1 MARLNVHSKMVRALI
16 EERATPLFLAHGSI
30 SGLTKALNEA
40 LAAAGVEGTLH
51 PNRLHTLFSDDVS
64 RGINEATLALIDKAA
79 SLAMADGAAVHAAA
93 SKALAD
99 LRREAA
105 KLQQFA
111 GATSAEI
118 GRHLALPPTIAQVV
132 LAKTPQPDSEP
143 LPNLPASSSEFAGR
157 PQPDWTYQ
165 DTAVARCLAG
175 YDRRPAGR
183 LGLILPTGG
192 GKTRT
197 ALRTILEFLAKRPA
211 EKGSV
216 LWVTH
221 RKNLRTQAH
230 RELQKLKA
238 DPEQLPADANLL
250 ANRIKFV
257 MLSDL
262 AALLAPEATRPAL
275 IVIDEAHHAAAPSY
289 NLALNPPWPVP
300 VLALTAT
307 PNRGDRLPIG
317 VDEIAFNITY
327 RELAE
332 RGAILAPTF
341 LDFPVDDFDWSASN
355 VADLADYII
364 DRAEAEFTKVLVL
377 APRIDRVEEFHAAL
391 AERLAKEPGHP
402 LDEDDLGYVHGGGNS
417 LDVDNED
424 FLARFAA
431 KPRAILVSAQLL
443 LEGFDDPAI
452 DTVVLTYP
460 SQSVIRLM
468 QAAGRCVRYAPDKRA
483 AYVVQ
488 ARNDEIA
495 YHFDQR
501 WLYQEIDDVLR
512 PQLVDFDY
520 RDTAD
525 LSAQIAALAQAHNV
539 DAATLA
545 RLQAYAA
552 GVAPG
557 ETCRVFLYGL
567 PYYGAADKFA
577 TDARWGAILETPET
591 SLTVRS
597 VFNAFCALGADLS
610 DPTDFLAREGAAHGF
625 AKDFTPGAHWMQFAG
640 LLTAS
645 YFAKR
650 EIFGPVP
657 MEQIGIRP
665 YRRAGPTTWLKYV
678 TFHYRPVVPTALSVF
693 LEDCHNRLE
702 IEAAYLA
709 APNAYAAV
717 KVPLPLAGAEAF
729 LLDQP
734 AFTEL
739 EDHIQGLRHRLAAA
753 NPAEQF
759 GVLAADLASAG
770 AVKAPMRL
778 RRRIEFLLSET
789 ARAQRTLPLAPQTPD
804 QA

>member
-1 MARLNVHSKMVRALI
+1 LNVHSKGVRALL

-30 SGLTKALNEA
+30 SGLTKTLNEA
-40 LAAAGVEGTLH
+40 LAAAGIDGTLH

-64 RGINEATLALIDKAA
+64 RGINEATLTLIDKAT

-93 SKALAD
+93 GKALAD

-118 GRHLALPPTIAQVV
+118 GRHLALPPAIAQIV
-132 LAKTPQPDSEP
+132 LAKTTQPEGVSP
-143 LPNLPASSSEFAGR
+143 GVPSPSSEFAGR
-157 PQPDWTYQ
+157 PQPDWSYQ

-175 YDRRPAGR
+175 YDRRPAAR
-183 LGLILPTGG
+183 LGLVLPTGG

-197 ALRTILEFLAKRPA
+197 ALRTILEFLAKRPS
-211 EKGSV
+211 EKGPV
-216 LWVTH
+216 FWVTH
-221 RKNLRTQAH
+221 RKNLRAQAH
-230 RELQKLKA
+230 RELQKLKTN
-238 DPEQLPADANLL
+238 PEQLPADASLL

-257 MLSDL
+257 MLSEL
-262 AALLAPEATRPAL
+262 ATLLAPEAIRPAL

-289 NLALNPPWPVP
+289 KLAFNAPWLVP

-332 RGAILAPTF
+332 RGSILAPTF

-355 VADLADYII
+355 IADLADYII
-364 DRAEAEFTKVLVL
+364 DRTEAEFTKVLVL

-402 LDEDDLGYVHGGGNS
+402 LDEEDLGYVHGGGNS
-417 LDVDNED
+417 LHVDNED

-452 DTVVLTYP
+452 NTVVLTYP

-501 WLYQEIDDVLR
+501 WLYQEIDDLLR
-512 PQLVDFDY
+512 PELVDLDY
-520 RDTAD
+520 RDVPD
-525 LSAQIAALAQAHNV
+525 LSAQVTALAQAHNV
-539 DAATLA
+539 DAASLS

-552 GVAPG
+552 SVSPG

-567 PYYGAADKFA
+567 PYYGSTDRFA
-577 TDARWGAILETPET
+577 TDARWGAILETPES
-591 SLTVRS
+591 SLTVRG

-610 DPTDFLAREGAAHGF
+610 DPTDFLARESAAHGF
-625 AKDFTPGAHWMQFAG
+625 VKDFTPGSLWMQFAG

-650 EIFGPVP
+650 EVFGPVP
-657 MEQIGIRP
+657 MEQIGVRP
-665 YRRAGPTTWLKYV
+665 YRRAGPTSWLKYV
-678 TFHYRPVVPTALSVF
+678 TLHYRPVVPTALRAF

-702 IEAAYLA
+702 IETAYLA
-709 APNAYAAV
+709 APHAYAAV
-717 KVPLPLAGAEAF
+717 KIPLPLAGAEAF
-729 LLDQP
+729 LLDQA
-734 AFTEL
+734 AFSEL
-739 EDHIQGLRHRLAAA
+739 EDHIQALRHRLAAA
-753 NPAEQF
+753 VPREQF
-759 GVLAADLASAG
+759 GLLAADLASAD
-770 AVKAPMRL
+770 AVKSPLRL
-778 RRRIEFLLSET
+778 RGRIEFLLSDA
-789 ARAQRTLPLAPQTPD
+789 ARAQRTLLLVPHTPD
-804 QA
+804 QT